1 MYFTIT
7 GAKSIIRYTE
17 DYAKRFVISWYH
29 CKIIALHFNSSSADS
44 SQTFFNFTNRDNRDK
59 SSFLGFLS
67 SEDFQKYTSCMS
79 TVGDAKNNCVGLS
92 ENTNSNKFRTHAL
105 KKRFV

>member
-1 MYFTIT
+1 MYFTVT
-7 GAKSIIRYTE
+7 GGKSIVRYTE
-17 DYAKRFVISWYH
+17 DYAKRFVISWFH

-79 TVGDAKNNCVGLS
+79 TVGNAKNNCVGLS
-92 ENTNSNKFRTHAL
+92 ENTNANKFRTRAL